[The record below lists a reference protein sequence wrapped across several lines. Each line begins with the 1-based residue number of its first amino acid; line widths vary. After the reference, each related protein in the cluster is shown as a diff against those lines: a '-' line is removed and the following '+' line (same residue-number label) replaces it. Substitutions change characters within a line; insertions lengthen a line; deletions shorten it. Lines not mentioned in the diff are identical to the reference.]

1 MKPVLYVFG
10 FDFVSKVLMGL
21 AGLLLIRYLPTSEY
35 FLFTIVM
42 AFSTMLVQGISSNM
56 NGLYIAGHKRLGL
69 EDRPQRFLVL
79 QLWFMGFG
87 LLVVAITRSFDTQTI
102 AILISLTVANGLLEF
117 TKTHY
122 QYRQNFLALSLAELL
137 RTLLYIAVLLVF
149 LVPERIPFSAGTVLF
164 VQSLCTAVVVALWFG
179 NKFDWKRF
187 LQFKETLRLGRQIM
201 KSEYRYMIGYFFAVA
216 LLLRTD
222 IFMLDRLATD
232 FELVTYGSAFR
243 YFSLILVILTALHTV
258 FLPKTQAVTR
268 SSELRKLF
276 RKHFRIVAFVLP
288 VIFLGGW
295 FSAWIIPWIDGGKY
309 PGAILIFR
317 ALCFVA
323 AISICFSPYANVL
336 FRYELYRFLFYLA
349 ASACVLNVVLNLF
362 LIPEYRG
369 LGAAIA
375 TFVSAGAINVGMFL
389 KSRSLLSTRPLP
401 DNTSLL
407 AKA

>member
-1 MKPVLYVFG
+1 MKPVLFVFG

-21 AGLLLIRYLPTSEY
+21 AGLLLIRFLPENEY
-35 FLFTIVM
+35 SLFTVVM

-56 NGLYIAGHKRLGL
+56 NGVYIAGHKRLGL
-69 EDRPQRFLVL
+69 ENRPQRFLVL
-79 QLWFMGFG
+79 QLWFLG
-87 LLVVAITRSFDTQTI
+87 VALSIVAALGAIEPRVI
-102 AILISLTVANGLLEF
+102 AILVALTVANGLLEF

-122 QYRQNFLALSLAELL
+122 QYKQNFLALSLAEFL
-137 RTLLYIAVLLVF
+137 RTLLFISVLFFF
-149 LVPERIPFSAGTVLF
+149 LLPERVPFSAGTVLF
-164 VQSLCTAVVVALWFG
+164 AQSLCTAMVVALWFG
-179 NKFDWKRF
+179 RKLDWKEF
-187 LQFKETLRLGRQIM
+187 LKIDETFRLGKLMM
-201 KSEYRYMIGYFFAVA
+201 KSKYRYMIGYFFAVA

-222 IFMLDRLATD
+222 IFMLDRLVSR
-232 FELVTYGSAFR
+232 FELATYGSAFR
-243 YFSLILVILTALHTV
+243 YFSLVLVILTALHTV
-258 FLPKTQAVTR
+258 FLPKTQAAHR

-276 RKHFRIVAFVLP
+276 RKHFRIVAMVLP
-288 VIFLGGW
+288 VVFLGGW
-295 FSAWIIPWIDGGKY
+295 LSEWIIPWIDGGKY

-349 ASACVLNVVLNLF
+349 TSACLLNVVLNLL

-389 KSRSLLSTRPLP
+389 KSRYLLSTRPLP

-407 AKA
+407 ANA